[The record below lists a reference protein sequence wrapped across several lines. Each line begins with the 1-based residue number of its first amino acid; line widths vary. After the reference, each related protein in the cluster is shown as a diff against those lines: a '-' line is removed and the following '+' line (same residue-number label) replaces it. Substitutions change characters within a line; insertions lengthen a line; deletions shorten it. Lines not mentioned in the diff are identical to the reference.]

1 MMFKKFRTII
11 CLILQV
17 KIKVIKT
24 VNTEIENKKI
34 PVFNILKKISH
45 RLDDKRK
52 KDVKV
57 VFFLSILSSIAESIS
72 IAMLVP
78 FISFF
83 VSPDNYIFNYFFEN
97 FFNLLSITSQKDIL
111 TIVSFSF
118 VLIVLLSSFI
128 KLQYVKSS
136 NELTDNITSDFRIK
150 IFKFLINQDF
160 SYYFKHG
167 SNEILSNLS
176 QKTGSFTVIIFSA
189 INIIN
194 SILISLAVV
203 AILIINEPL
212 YTPLIIT
219 SILLF
224 FFIIFKIKSTSVLKK
239 GQTIN
244 LNQNFMID
252 IFQNT
257 VGYLPEI
264 IIYNLKNFFLKTLG
278 KVSKETA
285 KSGAEVRTIS
295 MSPKIYLETF
305 IIIFV
310 VLVVYFS
317 DLGER
322 SIESNISYLA
332 ILAFGTQKCLPLL
345 NNIYSLSINYKASVP
360 TVTSFLNILD
370 TEKMNV
376 TKDPGYESLKFEN
389 KIKLDNLTF
398 KYNKNSANIINK
410 FSFDI
415 VKGEKIVIKGQTG
428 SGKSTLTNII
438 SGLLT
443 PSDGRIL
450 IDGTLINS
458 ENVKNWQKNIAIVPQ
473 TVFLNDA
480 TILENIAIALDVN
493 AIDFKK
499 VKNSAKIAQIDGF
512 IESLPNKY
520 NEKVG
525 ERGVRLSGGQRQRV
539 GIARALYR
547 DAKVIILDEPT
558 NALDTETEKLVMDSI
573 ARLGKDITLIMIS
586 HSDSSLKYFDKI
598 IDLDKFK

>member
-1 MMFKKFRTII
+1 
-11 CLILQV
+11 
-17 KIKVIKT
+17 
-24 VNTEIENKKI
+24 VNTEIKNKKI
-34 PVFNILKKISH
+34 FVFNILKKINFHLES
-45 RLDDKRK
+45 KRK
-52 KDVKV
+52 KDVKI
-57 VFFLSILSSIAESIS
+57 VFFLSILSSLAESIS

-78 FISFF
+78 FVSFF
-83 VSPDNYIFNYFFEN
+83 ISPDNYIFNNLFEN
-97 FFNLLSITSQKDIL
+97 FFHFLGTTSQKDIL
-111 TIVSFSF
+111 KIVSFSF
-118 VLIVLLSSFI
+118 IFIVLLSSFI
-128 KLQYVKSS
+128 KLQYIKSS
-136 NELTDNITSDFRIK
+136 NRLTDDIASDFRIK

-176 QKTGSFTVIIFSA
+176 QKTRSFAVIIFST

-203 AILIINEPL
+203 TILIINEPL
-212 YTPLIIT
+212 YTPLIIV

-224 FFIIFKIKSTSVLKK
+224 FFINFKMKSASVLKK

-264 IIYNLKNFFLKTLG
+264 IIYNLKKFFLTTLG
-278 KVSKETA
+278 NASKETA
-285 KSGAEVRTIS
+285 KSGAEIRTIS

-310 VLVVYFS
+310 VLIVYFS
-317 DLGER
+317 DLGQR

-332 ILAFGTQKCLPLL
+332 ILAYGSQKCLPLL
-345 NNIYSLSINYKASVP
+345 NSIYNLSINFRASAP
-360 TVTSFLNILD
+360 TVKSFLSILD
-370 TEKMNV
+370 DNKINEI
-376 TKDPGYESLKFEN
+376 KDHEYENMKFEK
-389 KIKLDNLTF
+389 KIILDNLSF
-398 KYNKNSANIINK
+398 QYNKNLPNILNQ
-410 FSFDI
+410 FSFNI
-415 VKGEKIVIKGQTG
+415 AKGEKIVIKGQTG

-438 SGLLT
+438 LGLLK
-443 PSDGRIL
+443 PSKGRIL
-450 IDGTLINS
+450 IDDVLINS
-458 ENVKNWQKNIAIVPQ
+458 ENIKNWQKNIAIVPQ
-473 TVFLNDA
+473 TVFLNNA

-493 AIDFKK
+493 AIDLKK
-499 VKNSAKIAQIDGF
+499 VEKSAKIAQIDTF
-512 IESLPNKY
+512 IQSLPNKY
-520 NEKVG
+520 YEKVG

-558 NALDTETEKLVMDSI
+558 NALDIETEKLVMDSI
-573 ARLGKDITLIMIS
+573 SQLSKDITLIMIS
-586 HSDSSLKYFDKI
+586 HSDTSLKYFDKI

>member
-203 AILIINEPL
+203 TILIINEPL

-376 TKDPGYESLKFEN
+376 IKDPGYESLKFEN

-499 VKNSAKIAQIDGF
+499 VKNSAKIAQIDSF

-547 DAKVIILDEPT
+547 NAKVIILDEPT

-573 ARLGKDITLIMIS
+573 SRLGKDITLIMIS